1 MLEIKAKE
9 NATIDVIKGTFALG
23 DRNTI
28 KIDIDDDVIK
38 QYLKAVGTD
47 TCIPENNLYT
57 YGNFDYPE
65 DVMSKLKLA
74 LNSKSKVEVVDGYGI
89 NCSRCLHCVSG
100 SYQGLGLCELPS
112 DSYITKDEKYKL
124 SCKFLISEG
133 TDAYINGQQLVT
145 TKYNEWQDFV
155 FEFNATV
162 GETYYYLPIQIVGEG
177 EIYIDNLMLFKSED
191 EVKENQFDNVEFC
204 VSICNPKQDIIIN
217 EVVNYTD
224 NSIIMYVPPIT
235 VVDFQDNLLCKLSIN
250 LYQEQKDK
258 YLGDIKYN
266 KIKECVYN
274 SEPFILTGYILPP
287 ESDRYELSVGQV

>member
-47 TCIPENNLYT
+47 TCISENNLYT

-65 DVMSKLKLA
+65 DVMSKLKLV
-74 LNSKSKVEVVDGYGI
+74 LNSKSKVEVVDDYGI

-112 DSYITKDEKYKL
+112 DSYIIKDEKYKL

-133 TDAYINGQQLVT
+133 TNAYINGQQLVT

-204 VSICNPKQDIIIN
+204 VNICNPKQDIIIN

-258 YLGDIKYN
+258 YLGDIRYN

>member
-47 TCIPENNLYT
+47 TCIPENNLYS

-65 DVMSKLKLA
+65 DVMPKLKLA
-74 LNSKSKVEVVDGYGI
+74 LNPKSTVEVVDGYGI

-100 SYQGLGLCELPS
+100 SDQGLGLCELPS
-112 DSYITKDEKYKL
+112 DSYIIEGEKYKL
-124 SCKFLISEG
+124 SCKFNAIEN
-133 TDAYINGQQLVT
+133 TDAYINGWSITADENKWLDLVLDITAST
-145 TKYNEWQDFV
+145 TGYF
-155 FEFNATV
+155 
-162 GETYYYLPIQIVGEG
+162 YLPIQIVGEG
-177 EIYIDNLMLFKSED
+177 EIYIDNLMLFKAED

-204 VSICNPKQDIIIN
+204 INICNPKQDIIIN
-217 EVVNYTD
+217 EVINYTD
-224 NSIIMYVPPIT
+224 DSITMYVPPIT

-250 LYQEQKDK
+250 LYQEQRDK
-258 YLGDIKYN
+258 YLGDTKYN

-274 SEPFILTGYILPP
+274 SEPFILTSYILPP